1 MFLYALKIYIKYSLN
16 QMFDISFK
24 QPILFSFYR
33 SIEIHQYLN
42 QSILTIVVIYLVYS
56 IIVIEFN
63 PIQIVSY
70 RCVSLW
76 LPAERATCEWLTAE
90 FKLALI
96 HTCRGEF
103 KSCTGVL
110 AGVWRECD
118 LYGIG
123 SQPMGKRWRLKD
135 ALWPQREKPDENMT
149 QMGYAQP
156 IENAKDWMMQLRPI

>member
-16 QMFDISFK
+16 QMFDIAFK
-24 QPILFSFYR
+24 QPILFNFHR

-56 IIVIEFN
+56 IIVIEFI
-63 PIQIVSY
+63 PIQIVSS

-103 KSCTGVL
+103 KSCTGCWM
-110 AGVWRECD
+110 ASE
-118 LYGIG
+118 
-123 SQPMGKRWRLKD
+123 
-135 ALWPQREKPDENMT
+135 ENVT
-149 QMGYAQP
+149 Y
-156 IENAKDWMMQLRPI
+156 IENAEDWRMHYDLNRQSLG